1 MVTTTVSGLGWA
13 TSMLPPPVW
22 VQPWRMGVT
31 CPCLGPRMMDT
42 VGVAGAAGVTV
53 MVTGVPGGTVV
64 FSWAAS
70 AAGRSTPARAAS
82 RAFWG
87 PLFFLALFIFSA
99 LFVAAPG
106 GAVGENGRPRA
117 GGARPPAVLGG
128 GPSGDGGGETDQSA
142 RPG

>member
-82 RAFWG
+82 KAFRR
-87 PLFFLALFIFSA
+87 PLVLPVPFIFPD
-99 LFVAAPG
+99 LLVAATR
-106 GAVGENGRPRA
+106 V
-117 GGARPPAVLGG
+117 
-128 GPSGDGGGETDQSA
+128 
-142 RPG
+142 